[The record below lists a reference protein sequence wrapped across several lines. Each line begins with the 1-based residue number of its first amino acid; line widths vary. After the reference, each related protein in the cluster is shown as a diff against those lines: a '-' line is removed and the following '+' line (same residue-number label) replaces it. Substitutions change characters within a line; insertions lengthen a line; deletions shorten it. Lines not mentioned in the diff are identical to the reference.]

1 MIFDKKQ
8 SFSRVEPPSPK
19 KSESRP
25 RRPKNP
31 VTTSTPKKSSH
42 DLDSQ
47 KSKSARD
54 AHFSQNLFR
63 LNLDASR
70 VPEALVNSFRL
81 LTQLRT
87 RLNPPEGQTPLKPL
101 IFKKNLLTRL
111 FFPNSFNFT
120 LETFPKWKSRSLI
133 PKIALPS
140 RNSGLFIVTRL
151 FFANSFNSD
160 LFRGASR
167 GR

>member
-1 MIFDKKQ
+1 M
-8 SFSRVEPPSPK
+8 RVTTSTPK

-81 LTQLRT
+81 LPQLRT
-87 RLNPPEGQTPLKPL
+87 RLNPPDPQSPSNNKSQHFFSQLDSFSITPLILTSLEEQVEVADSENRTPDSKFPPVSQ
-101 IFKKNLLTRL
+101 IFLPPKK
-111 FFPNSFNFT
+111 
-120 LETFPKWKSRSLI
+120 
-133 PKIALPS
+133 
-140 RNSGLFIVTRL
+140 
-151 FFANSFNSD
+151 
-160 LFRGASR
+160 
-167 GR
+167 

>member
-1 MIFDKKQ
+1 MIFDKKP
-8 SFSRVEPPSPK
+8 SFSRVEPPRPK

-25 RRPKNP
+25 RRPKIR
-31 VTTSTPKKSSH
+31 VTTSTPKNPSH
-42 DLDSQ
+42 DLAAQ

-87 RLNPPEGQTPLKPL
+87 RLNPPEPQTPSN
-101 IFKKNLLTRL
+101 KKSQHFVPLTRL
-111 FFPNSFNFT
+111 FFD
-120 LETFPKWKSRSLI
+120 
-133 PKIALPS
+133 
-140 RNSGLFIVTRL
+140 
-151 FFANSFNSD
+151 NSFNSD
-160 LFRGASR
+160 LFRGGNR
-167 GR
+167 PR